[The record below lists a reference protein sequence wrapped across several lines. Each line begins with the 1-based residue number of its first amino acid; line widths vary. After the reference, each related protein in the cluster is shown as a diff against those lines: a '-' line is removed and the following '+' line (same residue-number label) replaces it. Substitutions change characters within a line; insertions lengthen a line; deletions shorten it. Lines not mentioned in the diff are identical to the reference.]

1 MERRVQLNHRPKLA
15 LALLAAGVLGGV
27 PAEAAEE
34 TAKACVPDIDKV
46 IATKPTDV
54 MLTGT
59 LPAELVAKLD
69 AAARRSFKEAAAPG
83 IIVGVRTS
91 AGTWTAAYG
100 KADPVAGTPMEVGMH
115 TRIGSVTKTF
125 TGTVIMQ
132 LAEASKL
139 SLDDPIEKY
148 VPGVPNGSRISLR
161 MLANMTSGV
170 ASYTRS
176 TKFTD
181 TYFAKPETIFTPD
194 RLLAV
199 GIGES
204 PIFEPGARFD
214 YSNTNTI
221 LLGMVIE
228 KVTGKPVGD
237 VFKAMVFD
245 RLGLKNTSWPGES
258 TEMPAPYAQGF
269 TLQGDYAKPD
279 APSNA
284 THWNP
289 AWGWTAGEVISN
301 MADLLTYGRA
311 LGTGQGLLGPVAQ
324 ADRLR
329 SLPAPA
335 GYGIAFGCIDG
346 WVGHTGELPGYN
358 TTVYY
363 DTASDTT
370 VIVQANS
377 DIPSGDCAESPVLTD
392 DPRNAPC
399 SSPATRIFVGLSE
412 ALGHPFSAI
421 PRK

>member
-1 MERRVQLNHRPKLA
+1 
-15 LALLAAGVLGGV
+15 
-27 PAEAAEE
+27 
-34 TAKACVPDIDKV
+34 
-46 IATKPTDV
+46 
-54 MLTGT
+54 
-59 LPAELVAKLD
+59 
-69 AAARRSFKEAAAPG
+69 
-83 IIVGVRTS
+83 
-91 AGTWTAAYG
+91 
-100 KADPVAGTPMEVGMH
+100 
-115 TRIGSVTKTF
+115 
-125 TGTVIMQ
+125 
-132 LAEASKL
+132 
-139 SLDDPIEKY
+139 
-148 VPGVPNGSRISLR
+148 

-221 LLGMVIE
+221 MLGMVIE
-228 KVTGKPVGD
+228 KITGQHIGD
-237 VFKAMVFD
+237 VFKTMVFD
-245 RLGLKNTSWPGES
+245 PLGLKNTSWPGES

-289 AWGWTAGEVISN
+289 AWGWTAGEVISDVT
-301 MADLLTYGRA
+301 DLLTYGRA
-311 LGTGQGLLGPVAQ
+311 LGTGQGLLGPAAQ

-363 DTASDTT
+363 DTTSDTT

-377 DIPSGDCAESPVLTD
+377 DIASGDCSATPVLTD
-392 DPRNAPC
+392 DPRDAAC
-399 SSPATRIFVGLSE
+399 SSPATRIFAGLST
-412 ALGHPFSAI
+412 ALGHTFTPL
-421 PRK
+421 PQK